1 MKKILILALVSGFL
15 SLPIFKNA
23 YANLASFKT
32 NLISKLYQS
41 PDSRPSDAPAK
52 IQVALLLDTSNS
64 MDGLI
69 DQAKSQLWKMVN
81 ELATAKKGA
90 TAPNIEI
97 ALLYYGNSG
106 LSAAKGY
113 VKEVVPLTTDLDL
126 VSEKLFQLRT
136 AGGEEYCGWAIK
148 DATANL
154 AWSDNNNDLKLIIIA
169 GNEPF
174 NQGPTDYKSTC
185 KTAISK
191 GIMINT
197 IHCGD
202 YQKGVNEF
210 WKDGA
215 DLTDGSYMNI
225 NQDDQVVHIPTP
237 FDDEIIRLNQ
247 SLNSTYIGYGSAGIL
262 KAQNQVAQDANAA
275 SYGKGNARTRASFKA
290 KESYSNASWD
300 LVDASKDNE
309 AFLEEAEAEELPEEM
324 QKMDT
329 KERKEYVESKRKERA
344 SIQKEILVLEQKAKT
359 FEAKEREKNADQQ
372 TLDNVL
378 IEAVKK
384 QAVSKSFAF

>member
-1 MKKILILALVSGFL
+1 MKKIVILALVSAFL

-32 NLISKLYQS
+32 NLISKIYQS
-41 PDSRPSDAPAK
+41 PDTRPSDDAAK

-90 TAPNIEI
+90 AAPNIEI
-97 ALLYYGNSG
+97 ALFYYGNSG
-106 LSAAKGY
+106 LSAPKGY
-113 VKEVVPLTTDLDL
+113 VQEVVPLTTDLDL
-126 VSEKLFQLRT
+126 VSEKLFQLST

-148 DATANL
+148 DASTNL

-174 NQGPTDYKSTC
+174 NQGPVDYKATC

-202 YQKGVNEF
+202 YQKGIHEF

-237 FDDEIIRLNQ
+237 YDDDIIRLNQ
-247 SLNSTYIGYGSAGIL
+247 NLNSTYIGYGSAGQI
-262 KAQNQVAQDANAA
+262 KVQNQIAQDANAA
-275 SYGKGNARTRASFKA
+275 SYGKANARTRASFKA
-290 KESYSNASWD
+290 KESYSNANWD
-300 LVDASKDNE
+300 LVDASADNA
-309 AFLEEAEAEELPEEM
+309 AFIEEAEVEELPEEM
-324 QKMDT
+324 QDMDT
-329 KERKEYVESKRKERA
+329 EERKEYVEAKRTEREK
-344 SIQKEILVLEQKAKT
+344 IQKEILVLEQKAKK
-359 FEAKEREKNADQQ
+359 FEAEERLKNADQQ